1 MALSRGLGLPTTF
14 YFALWRVRQ
23 YAPKKCHAMGHRRQ
37 PTLKLMPVL
46 ILPLPAGTGYY
57 TRNVQISEDNVLSL
71 SQLFDWFYL
80 PHFLLL
86 QWVVVKYKGVRSP
99 CRFTLVN
106 TTRRPHPTAPSPGRA
121 SAVDASRQAAVP
133 VSPKGF
139 PTAPSPA
146 LCCSRWSVLLPLVCA
161 APATRTGV
169 QMLGSTSSPLRTHG
183 RRRAI

>member
-14 YFALWRVRQ
+14 YFALWRVRPFS
-23 YAPKKCHAMGHRRQ
+23 PKQCHAMGHRRQ

-99 CRFTLVN
+99 LAFHIGTHHK
-106 TTRRPHPTAPSPGRA
+106 TSPPH
-121 SAVDASRQAAVP
+121 
-133 VSPKGF
+133 
-139 PTAPSPA
+139 
-146 LCCSRWSVLLPLVCA
+146 
-161 APATRTGV
+161 RTVAGA
-169 QMLGSTSSPLRTHG
+169 GERS
-183 RRRAI
+183 

>member
-23 YAPKKCHAMGHRRQ
+23 YAPKQSHAMGHRRQ

-57 TRNVQISEDNVLSL
+57 LVPDTLTRNVQISEDNVLSL

-86 QWVVVKYKGVRSP
+86 HWVVVKYKGVCSP
-99 CRFTLVN
+99 CRFTLVHGVWLIIN
-106 TTRRPHPTAPSPGRA
+106 GTHTHHKTSPPH
-121 SAVDASRQAAVP
+121 
-133 VSPKGF
+133 
-139 PTAPSPA
+139 
-146 LCCSRWSVLLPLVCA
+146 
-161 APATRTGV
+161 RTVAGA
-169 QMLGSTSSPLRTHG
+169 GERS
-183 RRRAI
+183 

>member
-23 YAPKKCHAMGHRRQ
+23 FSPKQCHAMGHRRQ

-99 CRFTLVN
+99 LAFHIGTHPQRAGRQLSLCRQKAFPPH
-106 TTRRPHPTAPSPGRA
+106 RRRRCAAPAG
-121 SAVDASRQAAVP
+121 
-133 VSPKGF
+133 
-139 PTAPSPA
+139 
-146 LCCSRWSVLLPLVCA
+146 LCCSRWSVLLPRPGRVC
-161 APATRTGV
+161 RCW
-169 QMLGSTSSPLRTHG
+169 G
-183 RRRAI
+183 RRLPRYALMVAGGPFDKMQHART